1 MSTLFSMEGKRGLVL
16 GVANKRSIGWGIAE
30 ALHGA
35 GATLG
40 LSYQGDKIKDKVGP
54 LAEKVNGAFLL
65 PLDVTDDAQVDSFF
79 DSVKQTW
86 DGIDFVVHSI
96 AFAKAEDLHGDFL
109 ATSRDG
115 FALAHDISAY
125 SLTRVARSAAP
136 LMKEGGSIVTV
147 SYLGGE
153 RVVQGYNVM
162 GVAKAALEMSVR
174 YLANDLGPRGIRVNA
189 VSAGPVNTLAA
200 RGIGGFNDILTHV
213 EERAPLRR
221 NVSLEEIGGAATFLL
236 SSAAAGITGEVVH
249 VDSGYHILG
258 L

>member
-1 MSTLFSMEGKRGLVL
+1 MSNPFSMAGKKGVVL

-30 ALHGA
+30 ALAGA
-35 GATLG
+35 GAQLG
-40 LSYQGDKIKDKVGP
+40 FSYQGDKIKDKITPLVGS
-54 LAEKVNGAFLL
+54 LDGAFML
-65 PLDVTDDAQVDSFF
+65 PLDVTDDAQVDAFF
-79 DSVKQTW
+79 DGVKERW

-96 AFAKAEDLHGDFL
+96 AFAKSDDLNQDFVR
-109 ATSRDG
+109 TSREG

-125 SLTRVARSAAP
+125 SLTRVCQAATP
-136 LMKEGGSIVTV
+136 MMKPGGSVLTV

-174 YLANDLGPRGIRVNA
+174 YLANDLGPSGIRVNA

-200 RGIGGFNDILTHV
+200 RGISGFTDILQHV
-213 EERAPLRR
+213 AEKAPLRR
-221 NVSLEEIGGAATFLL
+221 NVTLDQIGGAGAFLL
-236 SSAAAGITGEVVH
+236 SDAAAGITGEVVH

-258 L
+258 M